1 MRKPL
6 LTWPLYLAITFGVIA
21 AGDLIFGVLGLGKAT
36 LGGIVF
42 LGVFF
47 IIVDLLTG
55 STPSQL
61 RSGEEG

>member
-1 MRKPL
+1 VRKPL
-6 LTWPLYLAITFGVIA
+6 LTWPLYLSITFGVIA
-21 AGDLIFGVLGLGKAT
+21 AVDLVFDVLGLAKAT

-55 STPSQL
+55 KTPSQL
-61 RSGEEG
+61 RSGENG